1 MAARKNPRKEPKDAF
16 VMMRLTQRERERI
29 QEVAAREKLDTS
41 TWMRQV
47 ILKAIDAMERR

>member
-29 QEVAAREKLDTS
+29 QEVAAREKLETS

-47 ILKAIDAMERR
+47 ILKAVDAMERR